1 MSTSGNSSQFEN
13 NNSQSSGG
21 SESSGMQGDVGATAT
36 EAVGQVQ
43 DAMSGL
49 KDQVKQQASQQLSSR
64 LETAVSGLEM
74 AAKVLR
80 TASDQV
86 RQQEKTGIADS
97 LGGVADRIEG
107 WSTSLREQDVDKL
120 IDETKQLAQRNPA
133 LFVGGAT
140 VLGFVGAR
148 FLTSSS
154 KPQETS
160 SSETST
166 ETSTSGESGASQDS
180 GTDASSMVMGTSD
193 FDTTSSYQT
202 ADDLAP
208 LGSSFDDTL
217 GGDDITVID
226 DTMLEADV
234 MLDDTMLEA
243 DVLLDDPMLESDL
256 GESSLDRPSS
266 STSLEDR

>member
-1 MSTSGNSSQFEN
+1 
-13 NNSQSSGG
+13 
-21 SESSGMQGDVGATAT
+21 MQGDVGATAT
-36 EAVGQVQ
+36 EAAGQVQ
-43 DAMSGL
+43 DTVSGL
-49 KDQVKQQASQQLSSR
+49 KDQVKQQASEQLSSR

-97 LGGVADRIEG
+97 LSGFADRIEG

-154 KPQETS
+154 KPQETPS
-160 SSETST
+160 SPGSST
-166 ETSTSGESGASQDS
+166 ETSTSGGSGTSQDA
-180 GTDASSMVMGTSD
+180 GTDVSSMDMGTSD
-193 FDTTSSYQT
+193 FDATGSYQT
-202 ADDLAP
+202 AEDLSP
-208 LGSSFDDTL
+208 LGASIDETL

-234 MLDDTMLEA
+234 MLDDTVLEA

-256 GESSLDRPSS
+256 GASSLERPSS
-266 STSLEDR
+266 STRPEDR